1 MATNLEF
8 NRGTV
13 FHAARGLDTK
23 TLQRVEGNADAK
35 SAAIKSKVQSTFGKP
50 EATELLTDLKGKI
63 QNRKGYLKL
72 MHTEHESRTMAFETK
87 SGLGAL
93 FTKNKRQ
100 AETVA
105 ALKGLFS
112 KLNLEPEQ
120 MDALNTELSSI
131 GDNPLSA
138 RAAAQIIQ
146 KALNFS
152 EANELAAVPQKL
164 SFSPVRNGN
173 IQANKPK
180 DEVETRLGQNLD
192 AFRTISVGDIE
203 IGGSARPAGAT
214 SLKNGTSVSDVLTD
228 IKSAGFTHILSLDQ
242 SERSEYTE
250 MKEGLESAGL
260 THLAPD
266 ELDIADAGF
275 ATGDETK
282 LYEKSKP
289 LDVNALK
296 AFKSQV
302 DTIKEQKGK
311 MLVHCGAGAGRTGTM
326 LASLLLAELVKNN
339 PEYKRSARRNQ
350 PLDLY
355 GEVTTQTTPLVA
367 KAIETLRQAD
377 KNFTGQEK
385 SVETEPEVR
394 LLEAYE
400 KELFANP

>member
-1 MATNLEF
+1 MATKLEI
-8 NRGTV
+8 NRGNSSY
-13 FHAARGLDTK
+13 AAKGLNETDLNK
-23 TLQRVEGNADAK
+23 VGNAEAK
-35 SAAIKSKVQSTFGKP
+35 SKAVADKITSLHLGKP
-50 EATELLTDLKGKI
+50 EASNFLVNLKGKI
-63 QNRKGYLKL
+63 QDRSGYLKL
-72 MHTEHESRTMAFETK
+72 MHTEHNRTMSFETK

-100 AETVA
+100 LETKFALKELFSALKLNSEQSGELDAMLRLKENSPLKAKEA
-105 ALKGLFS
+105 ALIIDKAIGFYNS
-112 KLNLEPEQ
+112 NKIQSNP
-120 MDALNTELSSI
+120 NSSAPPSI
-131 GDNPLSA
+131 KDGT
-138 RAAAQIIQ
+138 
-146 KALNFS
+146 
-152 EANELAAVPQKL
+152 
-164 SFSPVRNGN
+164 
-173 IQANKPK
+173 IQASQPK
-180 DEVETRLGQNLD
+180 NDAETRLGKNLD
-192 AFRTISVGDIE
+192 AFRTISVDGIE
-203 IGGSARPAGAT
+203 IGGSARPAGT
-214 SLKNGTSVSDVLTD
+214 NYLKHGTSVSDVLND

-242 SERSEYTE
+242 SERPEYTE
-250 MKEGLESAGL
+250 LKEGIKSADL
-260 THLAPD
+260 QHLAPD

-275 ATGDETK
+275 ATGNETK

-311 MLVHCGAGAGRTGTM
+311 ILVHCGAGAGRTGTM
-326 LASLLLAELVKNN
+326 LASLLLADLVKNN
-339 PEYKRSARRNQ
+339 PEYKRSARKNQ

-355 GEVTTQTTPLVA
+355 GEVTTRTTPLVA

>member
-8 NRGTV
+8 NRGNSSY
-13 FHAARGLDTK
+13 ALRGLNNK
-23 TLQRVEGNADAK
+23 ELQ
-35 SAAIKSKVQSTFGKP
+35 SAATLSGGKSTAIENRVASLSSK
-50 EATELLTDLKGKI
+50 EASVFLSNLRGKI
-63 QNRKGYLKL
+63 HDRPGYLKL
-72 MHTEHESRTMAFETK
+72 MHTEHNRTMAFETK

-93 FTKNKRQ
+93 LTKNERRS
-100 AETVA
+100 ETES
-105 ALKGLFS
+105 ALKGLFRAL
-112 KLNLEPEQ
+112 KLKPEQ
-120 MDALNTELSSI
+120 LQELNTKIANIGGDHLQARDAASI
-131 GDNPLSA
+131 IEEALKFSGMKEQNPTNSA
-138 RAAAQIIQ
+138 SAPI
-146 KALNFS
+146 
-152 EANELAAVPQKL
+152 KL
-164 SFSPVRNGN
+164 GT
-173 IQANKPK
+173 IQASQPK
-180 DEVETRLGQNLD
+180 NEVETRLAKNLD
-192 AFRTISVGDIE
+192 AFRTISVDGIE
-203 IGGSARPAGAT
+203 IGGSARPAGT
-214 SLKNGTSVSDVLTD
+214 NYLKHGTSVSDVLND

-242 SERSEYTE
+242 SERPEYTE
-250 MKEGLESAGL
+250 LKESIKNAGL
-260 THLAPD
+260 QHLAPD

-275 ATGDETK
+275 ATGNETK

-289 LDVNALK
+289 LDVNSLK

-326 LASLLLAELVKNN
+326 LASLLLADLVKNN

-350 PLDLY
+350 PIDLY

>member
-23 TLQRVEGNADAK
+23 TLQRLEGNANAK
-35 SAAIKSKVQSTFGKP
+35 SAAINSKVQSTFGKP

-131 GDNPLSA
+131 GGNPLSA

-152 EANELAAVPQKL
+152 EAKELAAVPQKL
-164 SFSPVRNGN
+164 SFSHVQNGN

-214 SLKNGTSVSDVLTD
+214 YLKNGTSVSDVLND

-250 MKEGLESAGL
+250 LMEGIERAGL
-260 THLAPD
+260 QHLAPE

-275 ATGDETK
+275 ATGNEVK
-282 LYEKSKP
+282 LYEKSRP
-289 LDVNALK
+289 LDVSALK

-302 DTIKEQKGK
+302 DKVKADNGK

-326 LASLLLAELVKNN
+326 LASLLLVELVKSN
-339 PEYKRSARRNQ
+339 PEYKGMTRKNQ
-350 PLDLY
+350 TVDLY
-355 GEVTTQTTPLVA
+355 GDETTKTTPLVA
-367 KAIETLRQAD
+367 KAIKSLREAD
-377 KNFTGQEK
+377 TAFTGQEK
-385 SVETEPEVR
+385 SVETELEVR
-394 LLEAYE
+394 LLETYE
-400 KELFANP
+400 KELFANA